1 MSGVKYIAATEK
13 KSGGISPKRTVVALI
28 ITFITVALFMLIAS
42 LVLTYTPI
50 PMSSVSV
57 ISRIIL
63 LCGAFVCGFWNGAG
77 GRKSG
82 WLLGLSGGTLYMVLI
97 TVIGMLVNND
107 FSFSGVTL
115 VNILSGIILG
125 ALGGIFGINS
135 TKSKK
140 YKKKK

>member
-13 KSGGISPKRTVVALI
+13 SSGGMSPKRTALALI
-28 ITFITVALFMLIAS
+28 ITIITVALFLLIAA
-42 LVLTYTPI
+42 LVLTYAPV

-57 ISRIIL
+57 VSRIIL
-63 LCGAFVCGFWNGAG
+63 LAGAFVCGFWNGAG

-82 WLLGLSGGTLYMVLI
+82 WLLGIVGGALYMLII
-97 TVIGMLVNND
+97 TVIGMFVRD
-107 FSFSGVTL
+107 EYSFSAKTAI
-115 VNILSGIILG
+115 NSLSGIVLG
-125 ALGGIFGINS
+125 AGGGIFGINS

>member
-13 KSGGISPKRTVVALI
+13 SSGGISPKRTAVALV
-28 ITFITVALFMLIAS
+28 ITVITVALFMLIAA

-50 PMSSVSV
+50 PMSSVGTV
-57 ISRIIL
+57 SRVIL
-63 LCGAFVCGFWNGAG
+63 LAGAFVCGFWNGAG

-82 WLLGLSGGTLYMVLI
+82 WLLGVIGGALYMVI
-97 TVIGMLVNND
+97 VTVIGMFVRDEYL
-107 FSFSGVTL
+107 FSKVTA

-125 ALGGIFGINS
+125 AVGGIFGINS